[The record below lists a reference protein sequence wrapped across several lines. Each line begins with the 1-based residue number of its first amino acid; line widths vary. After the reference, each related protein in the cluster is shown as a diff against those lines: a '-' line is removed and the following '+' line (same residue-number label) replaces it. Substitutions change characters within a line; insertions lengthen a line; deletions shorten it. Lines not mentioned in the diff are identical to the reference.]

1 MKEGGTLIGYA
12 DGKHPL
18 NAGLDRN
25 FNVSGVKGLIESK
38 ALPGFSRDA
47 IFLTYSP
54 LCGASSSKNKN
65 YLVKLTF
72 VKTK

>member
-12 DGKHPL
+12 DRKHPL

-54 LCGASSSKNKN
+54 RKLFGETHFRQDK
-65 YLVKLTF
+65 VK
-72 VKTK
+72 